1 MTNLGGQLLA
11 PAWVGDAAA
20 LVADALRDPAADGQV
35 LELGGPETMPM
46 CEVIARSPPR
56 RRAAPADP
64 SRPGCC
70 SSSSAS
76 LPLTLLPRASSH
88 PRSIDFINQPATV
101 DIGPLMERMPRRL
114 TPLEEALRTYLA
126 PVSDRAPRF
135 DEVRDRGAELPALGA
150 GLTLESPDDLRG
162 HPAAVEAAGLR
173 RLARHRPMR
182 HRRGRRRRR
191 GDPAAAS

>member
-46 CEVIARSPPR
+46 REVIARSLRVAGLHRPILPGL
-56 RRAAPADP
+56 AALLKVGAM
-64 SRPGCC
+64 
-70 SSSSAS
+70 
-76 LPLTLLPRASSH
+76 PLTLLPTPPLTPDA
-88 PRSIDFINQPATV
+88 IDFINQPATV

-126 PVSDRAPRF
+126 PVSDRALRF
-135 DEVRDRGAELPALGA
+135 DESA
-150 GLTLESPDDLRG
+150 T
-162 HPAAVEAAGLR
+162 AA
-173 RLARHRPMR
+173 
-182 HRRGRRRRR
+182 
-191 GDPAAAS
+191 